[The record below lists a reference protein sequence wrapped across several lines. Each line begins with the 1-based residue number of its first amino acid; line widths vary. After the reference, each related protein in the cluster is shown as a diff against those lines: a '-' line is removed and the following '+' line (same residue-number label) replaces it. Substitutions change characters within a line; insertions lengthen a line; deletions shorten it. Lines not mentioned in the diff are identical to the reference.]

1 MLGGGSYLKETL
13 AAEPAT
19 PADLAKAVTS
29 VVTTLQQMGIN
40 YLARTPN
47 KAVFTSLQHD
57 LDSQGAQ
64 VVKLCKK

>member
-29 VVTTLQQMGIN
+29 EANTLQRMGVA
-40 YLARTPN
+40 YLARIATP
-47 KAVFTSLQHD
+47 AAITPLQRD
-57 LDSQGAQ
+57 LNSEGAEIG
-64 VVKLCKK
+64 KLCK